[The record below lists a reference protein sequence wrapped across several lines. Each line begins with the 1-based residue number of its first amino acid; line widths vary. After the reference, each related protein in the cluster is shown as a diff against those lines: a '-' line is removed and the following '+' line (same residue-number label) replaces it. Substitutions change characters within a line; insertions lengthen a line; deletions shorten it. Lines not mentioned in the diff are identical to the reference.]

1 MPAEMPGKG
10 KKSRKDRG
18 GPKQIGFRP
27 PAEGELCCA
36 VVRILGGKQMEVLRP
51 DGQKMRCVIRAKFTG
66 RRKREN
72 RVTPGSWVLVGT
84 REWEEGVGDLLCVY
98 DNSDVMKLKK
108 TMEPA
113 AICTLA
119 GADPLAAESGARSR
133 GQDHVVF
140 GEGEDDGAQ
149 RIDVAEAVS
158 GDEDAF
164 DGDEID
170 MDEI

>member
-1 MPAEMPGKG
+1 MLTRSKMPGKG

-36 VVRILGGKQMEVLRP
+36 VVRILGGKQMEVLKP

-72 RVTPGSWVLVGT
+72 RVCPGSWVLVGL
-84 REWEEGVGDLLCVY
+84 RDWEDGVGDLLCVY
-98 DNSDVMKLKK
+98 DNSDVARLKK
-108 TMEPA
+108 SMEPA
-113 AICTLA
+113 AVSTLA
-119 GADPLAAESGARSR
+119 SADPIAAAAGGRAG

-140 GEGEDDGAQ
+140 GEEDDGPPL
-149 RIDVAEAVS
+149 DVVEVES
-158 GDEDAF
+158 DDEVF